1 MSNLVVLTFDE
12 ADEAEKV
19 RGSLKDLEH
28 RGLLSL
34 DDSAVIVKDENSK
47 IHVKNQ
53 MDRGMTVGAVGGG
66 LLGLLLASIFFPFAG
81 LIGGALIGAAVGKMA
96 DLGVDHKFVEEVG
109 AALKPGSSA
118 IFVLAREANANAV
131 VAALRPYKGTVYQTT
146 LPPEA
151 EEELRRILR
160 TQG

>member
-1 MSNLVVLTFDE
+1 MANLVVLTFDE
-12 ADEAEKV
+12 ADEADKV
-19 RGSLKDLEH
+19 RDSLKALENQ
-28 RGLLSL
+28 GLLSL

-53 MDRGMTVGAVGGG
+53 MDRGMKVGAVGGG

-96 DLGVDHKFVEEVG
+96 DLGVDRKFVEEVG

-118 IFVLAREANANAV
+118 IFILVREANPNAV
-131 VAALRPYKGTVYQTT
+131 VAALRPYRGTVYQTS
-146 LPPEA
+146 LPSEA
-151 EEELRRILR
+151 EEELRRLLHS
-160 TQG
+160 QG